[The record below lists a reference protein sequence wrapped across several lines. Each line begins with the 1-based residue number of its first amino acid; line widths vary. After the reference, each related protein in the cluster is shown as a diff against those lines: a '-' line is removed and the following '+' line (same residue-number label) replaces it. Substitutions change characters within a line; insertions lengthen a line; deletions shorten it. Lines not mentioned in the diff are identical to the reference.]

1 MCNRPHAHS
10 RKALKLVEDGIMKP
24 DRVAGAHKTVLPATL
39 VFISAWLTRFPDGNP
54 SATAEAKSR
63 RPLSGSGILLPGYPQ
78 LLKMPWFC
86 DARRLRMIAA
96 GLSVISSRSTTD
108 LDAEVDRFRGG
119 VRPISARKWTDFA
132 AEYDRSRRGA
142 RRAGVAL
149 GP

>member
-108 LDAEVDRFRGG
+108 LGAGRGG
-119 VRPISARKWTDFA
+119 
-132 AEYDRSRRGA
+132 RGW
-142 RRAGVAL
+142 
-149 GP
+149 P